1 MLDRFYELH
10 EWDKAT
16 GLQTKRLLEKLGLPE
31 AARRLEEKGKLIR

>member
-16 GLQTKRLLEKLGLPE
+16 GLQTKSLLEKLDLAE
-31 AARRLEEKGKLIR
+31 VARKLEQREELIP